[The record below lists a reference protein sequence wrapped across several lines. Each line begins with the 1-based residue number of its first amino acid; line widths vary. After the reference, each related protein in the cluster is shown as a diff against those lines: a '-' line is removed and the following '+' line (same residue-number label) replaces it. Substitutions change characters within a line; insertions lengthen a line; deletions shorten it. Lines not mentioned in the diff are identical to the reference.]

1 MQKDNLRSLFSL
13 RGRVRRG
20 AFWRQVFM
28 LASAFTLAFLA
39 IDAGA
44 GRAATA
50 WLYPPFFWLL
60 LRLAVRR
67 YHDLDRSGAWLL
79 LLAIPLLGP
88 LWVGIELFLRGGR
101 LETNRF
107 GVGSEAGIHDYHM
120 VR

>member
-1 MQKDNLRSLFSL
+1 MPKHNWRTLLSL

-20 AFWRQVFM
+20 SFWWQVLLLATTFTAAFI
-28 LASAFTLAFLA
+28 A

-44 GRAATA
+44 GRGATA

-60 LRLAVRR
+60 LRLGVRR

-88 LWVGIELFLRGGR
+88 LWVAIELFLRRGR
-101 LETNRF
+101 HETNRF
-107 GVGSEAGIHDYHM
+107 GTGSDAGSHDYHL